1 MAKINLEKLSLE
13 ELRQLEKDVLSAIAS
28 FEKRKRNEALAA
40 VAAAAKEH
48 GFDLADLLG
57 DEKTSKGRK
66 QPLPPKYQHPED
78 PSKTW
83 SGRGRQPEWVKES
96 LAGGKPLADLLIA

>member
-13 ELRQLEKDVLSAIAS
+13 ELRQLEKDVQSAIVS

-48 GFDLADLLG
+48 GFDLADLMG
-57 DEKTSKGRK
+57 DEKASKGRK
-66 QPLPPKYQHPED
+66 QPLPPKYQHPAD

-83 SGRGRQPEWVKES
+83 SGRGRQPEWVKKS
-96 LAGGKPLADLLIA
+96 LAGGKPLEDLLIA

>member
-1 MAKINLEKLSLE
+1 MAKVNLEKLSLE
-13 ELRQLEKDVLSAIAS
+13 ELRQLEKEVQSAIAS

-57 DEKTSKGRK
+57 DERPSKGRK
-66 QPLPPKYQHPED
+66 QPLPPKYQHPDD

-83 SGRGRQPEWVKES
+83 SGRGRQPEWMKGS
-96 LAGGKPLADLLIA
+96 LAEGKALDDLLIA